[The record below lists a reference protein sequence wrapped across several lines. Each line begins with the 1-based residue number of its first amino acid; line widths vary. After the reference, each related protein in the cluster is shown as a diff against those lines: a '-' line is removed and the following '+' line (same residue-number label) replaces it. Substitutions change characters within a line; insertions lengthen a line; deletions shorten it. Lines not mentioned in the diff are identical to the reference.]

1 MATVNKN
8 FKIKQGLIVE
18 GTEATVNGN
27 DILTKKQADQ
37 DYIVNLAGGG
47 ASTSNEPNKVVKRDA
62 NGDFSAGTIHADLV
76 GDVTGDLNGN
86 ADTATALQTPRTI
99 ELTGDITGSVSFDG
113 TSNVQIA
120 TSIDA
125 DFATDAEVATAK
137 SEAISDAHS
146 YTDGKIS
153 DEVTAR
159 NSAIATA
166 KSEAISTAS
175 TDATTKANAAEASA
189 KSYTDDE
196 ISALDL
202 SLKAYTD
209 QAESDVMSALST
221 HEADQTNIHGIAD
234 TSKLV
239 TTDGTQTL
247 TNKTIDTGTF
257 NNKQSF
263 NTNSTGTDAAATF
276 TMTNGNTG
284 NKLVD
289 FISTSG
295 VSAAYIGN
303 GGSFRTS
310 SWLTSGTTSP
320 SAQLTVT
327 GNAAQSIG
335 VGTTYPLVKI
345 TGVASQT
352 NDMLQ
357 VKKSD
362 GTTVTTIDK
371 DGNINITSGSYK
383 IGSTE
388 VLSSTQVLGKS
399 LPSGTIVGDTD
410 AQTLSNKTLGTDL
423 DANGNKVK
431 NLGTP
436 TANADAATKA
446 YVDNKVSDLVDGAP
460 ALLDTLNELAA
471 AIADNPNY
479 ATDVTNLVA
488 TKADTTY
495 VNSEIADLD
504 TAAQGYASTAQ
515 ATAETFATNADSTLY
530 TTVTGDIATAKSA
543 AEVTA
548 QGYANTAE
556 SHAIS
561 TASADA
567 TQKANAAQAA
577 AEATASADATQK
589 ANAAQAAANTYTN
602 TAITQEVA
610 DRNSAISGAIS
621 TEITNRNTAIN
632 AAIGQEVADRD
643 SAITLAIS
651 NLNTSVGGDLDAA
664 IAQEV
669 SDRNSAISS
678 VVNALDTDAIEEGVN
693 HLYFTESRAQ
703 AAVAG
708 NIQTAVTNAVDAINT
723 DSIEEGLNNLY
734 FTNQRALD
742 AVGGD
747 INNAI
752 AAGNSSASPTYQEI
766 NFTWAT
772 KQIGTYTWV
781 PNSGVATVYQWNG
794 NSFPAAKF
802 LVRVR
807 EGQHS
812 QVSEVLVTKDDN
824 GNVAITEYAIVH
836 TNGILGDISAEFA
849 NGTYSLTVNA
859 VNNSTEVIVSGM
871 LLAYGD

>member
-18 GTEATVNGN
+18 GSEATVAGN

-62 NGDFSAGTIHADLV
+62 NGNFSAGTINADLV

-137 SEAISDAHS
+137 SQ
-146 YTDGKIS
+146 
-153 DEVTAR
+153 
-159 NSAIATA
+159 AIA
-166 KSEAISTAS
+166 TAS

-202 SLKAYTD
+202 SLKAYAD
-209 QAESDVMSALST
+209 QAESDAMSALSA

-247 TNKTIDTGTF
+247 TNKTVDTGTF
-257 NNKQSF
+257 NKKQSF
-263 NTNSTGTDAAATF
+263 HSDSTGTDAAATF

-284 NKLVD
+284 TKLID
-289 FISTSG
+289 YIGTTGTS
-295 VSAAYIGN
+295 VAYIGN
-303 GGSFRTS
+303 GGSFRTT
-310 SWLTSGTTSP
+310 SWLTTGTISP

-327 GNAAQSIG
+327 GNATQSVG

-460 ALLDTLNELAA
+460 ALLNTLNELAA

-488 TKADTTY
+488 SKADTSY
-495 VNSEIADLD
+495 VNSEISDLD
-504 TAAQGYASTAQ
+504 TAAQGYASNAQ
-515 ATAETFATNADSTLY
+515 SAAETFATNADTTLY
-530 TTVTGDIATAKSA
+530 GTVTSDIAAAKSQ
-543 AEVTA
+543 AESTA
-548 QGYANTAE
+548 LGYANTAE
-556 SHAIS
+556 SNATS

-589 ANAAQAAANTYTN
+589 ANAAESAANTYTN
-602 TAITQEVA
+602 TSITQEVA

-621 TEITNRNTAIN
+621 TEVTN
-632 AAIGQEVADRD
+632 
-643 SAITLAIS
+643 
-651 NLNTSVGGDLDAA
+651 
-664 IAQEV
+664 
-669 SDRNSAISS
+669 RNSAISAAVQQEVTDRDDAITS
-678 VVNALDTDAIEEGVN
+678 AVNALNTDAIEEGTSN
-693 HLYFTESRAQ
+693 LYFTNARAQ
-703 AAVAG
+703 SAVAG
-708 NIQTAVTNAVDAINT
+708 NIATAVTNAIDAIT
-723 DSIEEGLNNLY
+723 TSDIEEGTNQY
-734 FTNQRALD
+734 FTNQRAID
-742 AVGGD
+742 AVGGN
-747 INNAI
+747 INDAI
-752 AAGNSSASPTYQEI
+752 AAGNSNASPTYQEI

-781 PNSGVATVYQWNG
+781 PNSGVVTVYEWNG

-859 VNNSTEVIVSGM
+859 VNNSTEVVVSGM

>member
-18 GTEATVNGN
+18 GSEATVAGN

-62 NGDFSAGTIHADLV
+62 NGNFSAGTINADLV

-86 ADTATALQTPRTI
+86 ADTATALHTPRTI

-137 SEAISDAHS
+137 SQ
-146 YTDGKIS
+146 
-153 DEVTAR
+153 
-159 NSAIATA
+159 AIA
-166 KSEAISTAS
+166 TAS

-202 SLKAYTD
+202 SLKAYAD
-209 QAESDVMSALST
+209 QAESDAMSALSA

-247 TNKTIDTGTF
+247 TNKTVDTGTF
-257 NNKQSF
+257 NKKQSF
-263 NTNSTGTDAAATF
+263 HSDSTGTDAAATF

-284 NKLVD
+284 TKLID
-289 FISTSG
+289 YIGTTGTS
-295 VSAAYIGN
+295 VAYIGN
-303 GGSFRTS
+303 GGSFRTT
-310 SWLTSGTTSP
+310 SWLTTGTISP

-327 GNAAQSIG
+327 GNATQSVG

-460 ALLDTLNELAA
+460 ALLNTLNELAA

-488 TKADTTY
+488 SKADTSY
-495 VNSEIADLD
+495 VNSEISDLD
-504 TAAQGYASTAQ
+504 TAAQGYASNAQ
-515 ATAETFATNADSTLY
+515 SAAETFATNADTTLY
-530 TTVTGDIATAKSA
+530 GTVTSDIAAAKSQ
-543 AEVTA
+543 AESTA
-548 QGYANTAE
+548 LGYANTAE
-556 SHAIS
+556 SNATS

-589 ANAAQAAANTYTN
+589 ANAAESAANTYTN
-602 TAITQEVA
+602 TSITQEVA

-621 TEITNRNTAIN
+621 TEVTN
-632 AAIGQEVADRD
+632 
-643 SAITLAIS
+643 
-651 NLNTSVGGDLDAA
+651 
-664 IAQEV
+664 
-669 SDRNSAISS
+669 RNSAISAAVQQEVTDRDDAITS
-678 VVNALDTDAIEEGVN
+678 AVNALNTDAIEEGTSN
-693 HLYFTESRAQ
+693 LYFTNARAQ
-703 AAVAG
+703 SAVAG
-708 NIQTAVTNAVDAINT
+708 NIATAVTNAIDAIT
-723 DSIEEGLNNLY
+723 TSDIEEGTNQY
-734 FTNQRALD
+734 FTNQRAID
-742 AVGGD
+742 AVGGN
-747 INNAI
+747 INDAI
-752 AAGNSSASPTYQEI
+752 AAGNSNASPTYQEI

-781 PNSGVATVYQWNG
+781 PNSGVVTVYEWNG

-859 VNNSTEVIVSGM
+859 VNNSTEVVVSGM